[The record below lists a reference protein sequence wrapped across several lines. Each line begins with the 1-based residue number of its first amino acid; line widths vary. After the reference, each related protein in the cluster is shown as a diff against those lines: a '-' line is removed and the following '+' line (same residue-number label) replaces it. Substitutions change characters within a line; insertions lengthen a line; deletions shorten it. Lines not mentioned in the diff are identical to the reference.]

1 MAGSGRVVSNGTFD
15 ISGTD
20 DGASVRDLAG
30 NGSVALGSKDLTL
43 TDANGSFDGS
53 IGGTRRVNVSGGAL
67 ALTDQNSF
75 SGGTLID
82 HALVGPG
89 NSGALGP
96 GNEHITIGNARTADV
111 QGPRASGS
119 ADHGGSAI

>member
-53 IGGTRRVNVSGGAL
+53 IGGTGSVNVSGGAL
-67 ALTDQNSF
+67 ALNGNNSF
-75 SGGTLID
+75 SGGLVID
-82 HALVGPG
+82 HAIVGAG
-89 NSGALGP
+89 D
-96 GNEHITIGNARTADV
+96 RKR
-111 QGPRASGS
+111 PRLKSS
-119 ADHGGSAI
+119 H